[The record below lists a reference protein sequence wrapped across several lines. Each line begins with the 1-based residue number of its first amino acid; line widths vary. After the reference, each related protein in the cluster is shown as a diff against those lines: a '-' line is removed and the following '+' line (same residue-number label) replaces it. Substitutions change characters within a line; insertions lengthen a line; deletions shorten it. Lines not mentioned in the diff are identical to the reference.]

1 MQAPISIVLDRK
13 GRDVATIRPDETLEV
28 AAQRLT
34 EQGIG
39 ALVVTEDDV
48 HVAGILSERDIVHRL
63 AREGVSALGRSVV
76 TAMTT
81 QVTTCTPGT
90 AVDELYRVLTEQ
102 RIRHV
107 PVVEAGRLP
116 VVEAGRLVGIV
127 SIGDLVKWRMEELAD
142 EAHHLQ
148 DYVRGSY

>member
-1 MQAPISIVLDRK
+1 MRAPISIVLDRK
-13 GRDVATIRPDETLEV
+13 GRDVATIRPDATLHV

-34 EQGIG
+34 EHGIG

-48 HVAGILSERDIVHRL
+48 HVAGILSERDIVCRV
-63 AREGVSALGRSVV
+63 AREGADAMERTVG
-76 TAMTT
+76 TAMTG

-107 PVVEAGRLP
+107 PVVEAGRL
-116 VVEAGRLVGIV
+116 VGIV
-127 SIGDLVKWRMEELAD
+127 SIGDLVKWRMEELAE

>member
-1 MQAPISIVLDRK
+1 MRAPISIVLDRK
-13 GRDVATIRPDETLEV
+13 GRDVATIRPDATLSE

-34 EQGIG
+34 EHGIG
-39 ALVVTEDDV
+39 ALVVTDDDV
-48 HVAGILSERDIVHRL
+48 HVAGIVSERDIVRRV
-63 AREGVSALGRSVV
+63 AREGTAALDRVV
-76 TAMTT
+76 GTAMTSP
-81 QVTTCTPGT
+81 VTTCTPGT

-107 PVVEAGRLP
+107 PVVEAGRL
-116 VVEAGRLVGIV
+116 VGIV
-127 SIGDLVKWRMEELAD
+127 SIGDLVKWRMEELSD

>member
-1 MQAPISIVLDRK
+1 MHAPISIVLDRK
-13 GRDVATIRPDETLEV
+13 GRDVATIRPDATLSE
-28 AAQRLT
+28 AAEQLT
-34 EQGIG
+34 EHGIG
-39 ALVVTEDDV
+39 ALVVTDDDV
-48 HVAGILSERDIVHRL
+48 HVAGILSERDIVRRV
-63 AREGVSALGRSVV
+63 AREAASALGRTVG
-76 TAMTT
+76 TAMTSP
-81 QVTTCTPGT
+81 VTTCTPGT

-107 PVVEAGRLP
+107 P

>member
-1 MQAPISIVLDRK
+1 MRAPISIVLDRK
-13 GRDVATIRPDETLEV
+13 GRDVATIRPDATLSD

-34 EQGIG
+34 EHGIG
-39 ALVVTEDDV
+39 ALVVSEDDV
-48 HVAGILSERDIVHRL
+48 HVAGILSERDIVRRV
-63 AREGVSALGRSVV
+63 AREGTAALDRSVG
-76 TAMTT
+76 TAMTSP
-81 QVTTCTPGT
+81 VTTCTPGT

-107 PVVEAGRLP
+107 PVVEAGRL
-116 VVEAGRLVGIV
+116 VGIV
-127 SIGDLVKWRMEELAD
+127 SIGDLVKWRMEELSD

>member
-1 MQAPISIVLDRK
+1 MRAPISIVLDRK
-13 GRDVATIRPDETLEV
+13 GRDVATIRPDATLHD
-28 AAQRLT
+28 AAMRLT
-34 EQGIG
+34 EHGIG
-39 ALVVTEDDV
+39 ALVVTDDDV
-48 HVAGILSERDIVHRL
+48 HVAGILSERDIVRRV
-63 AREGVSALGRSVV
+63 AREGTAALERGVV
-76 TAMTT
+76 TAMTS

-107 PVVEAGRLP
+107 PVVEAGRL
-116 VVEAGRLVGIV
+116 VGIV
-127 SIGDLVKWRMEELAD
+127 SIGDLVKWRMEELAE

>member
-1 MQAPISIVLDRK
+1 MHAPISIVLDRK
-13 GRDVATIRPDETLEV
+13 GRDVATIRPDATLSE
-28 AAQRLT
+28 AAEQLT
-34 EQGIG
+34 EHGIG
-39 ALVVTEDDV
+39 ALVVTDDDV
-48 HVAGILSERDIVHRL
+48 HVAGILSERDIVRRV
-63 AREGVSALGRSVV
+63 AREAASALSQTVG
-76 TAMTT
+76 TAMTSP
-81 QVTTCTPGT
+81 VTTCTPGT

-107 PVVEAGRLP
+107 P

>member
-1 MQAPISIVLDRK
+1 MRAPISIVLDRK
-13 GRDVATIRPDETLEV
+13 GRDVATLRPDATLAD
-28 AAQRLT
+28 AARRLT
-34 EQGIG
+34 EHGIG

-48 HVAGILSERDIVHRL
+48 HVAGIVSERDIVRRV
-63 AREGVSALGRSVV
+63 AREGSAALDQRVD
-76 TAMTT
+76 TAMTSPA
-81 QVTTCTPGT
+81 TTCTPGT
-90 AVDELYRVLTEQ
+90 AVDELYGVLTEQ

-107 PVVEAGRLP
+107 PVVEG
-116 VVEAGRLVGIV
+116 GRLVGIV

>member
-107 PVVEAGRLP
+107 PVVEAGRL
-116 VVEAGRLVGIV
+116 VGIV